1 MRFLTV
7 LAVFVVCR
15 IGFLDSAADICEILD
30 ANYCFYF
37 SDSTCYINLCQCE
50 ACSKPDKI
58 QALLEDSESSNST
71 GDREKLCPSWCG
83 HLKSNETIVNILGVS
98 NNSTNDLPEISF
110 ECDTLKENCL
120 AKKGYNGHCYFYE
133 KNCEPLP
140 QIAHK
145 GKGHHKQNSR
155 IPKTA
160 AECLK
165 HQKKCGQKY
174 RRHYSCKTF
183 RKYCK
188 KFDLPELEV
197 NNSTNN
203 TTHSHPTVSPL
214 EQCLNFQKICAAK
227 YKKHFA
233 CRQYRKKCKPFNL
246 PEIHFEDSEVTQKP
260 SRHHKHH
267 MRKGHGMRKESI
279 NETVVI
285 TATDE
290 LLVDGGNE
298 TLVETLLR
306 KN

>member
-1 MRFLTV
+1 MRCGLAILLV
-7 LAVFVVCR
+7 LVAKF
-15 IGFLDSAADICEILD
+15 GFSNSSADICEILD

-37 SDSTCYINLCQCE
+37 SDAACYINLCQCD
-50 ACSKPDKI
+50 ACAKPD
-58 QALLEDSESSNST
+58 QVQSLLEDSGSSNST
-71 GDREKLCPSWCG
+71 HEQEKLCPSWCG
-83 HLKSNETIVNILGVS
+83 HLKTNETIVNILG
-98 NNSTNDLPEISF
+98 NANSTNELPVISF
-110 ECDTLKENCL
+110 ECDILKENCL

-140 QIAHK
+140 QLSHRG
-145 GKGHHKQNSR
+145 GKKKHSH

-160 AECLK
+160 GECLR

-174 RRHYSCKTF
+174 KRHYSCKTF

-188 KFDLPELEV
+188 KFDLPELEA
-197 NNSTNN
+197 NNSTN
-203 TTHSHPTVSPL
+203 TTQSTVSPL

-267 MRKGHGMRKESI
+267 MRKGHGMRKENI

-285 TATDE
+285 IADD
-290 LLVDGGNE
+290 VVIGNE
-298 TLVETLLR
+298 TLVETLLKR
-306 KN
+306 N